1 MMCAKYEGESDD
13 LKISQM
19 LRGEGVAR
27 RVWSAVLNLE
37 MQAM

>member
-1 MMCAKYEGESDD
+1 MMCAKYEGESDA

-19 LRGEGVAR
+19 LRWEGVER

-37 MQAM
+37 